1 MISFTFETC
10 YLLESVVK
18 VRSTKLDIQLH
29 YKLEAETFQEGRKFS
44 RIWFGPN
51 HTLKSHIIE
60 NTISVDHNKKQC
72 QQHTAYIKVLKIL
85 INLYHVLIF

>member
-1 MISFTFETC
+1 M
-10 YLLESVVK
+10 ESLVK
-18 VRSTKLDIQLH
+18 VRSGGKLDIQLH

-60 NTISVDHNKKQC
+60 NVISVDHNKKQC
-72 QQHTAYIKVLKIL
+72 QQHTAYIKVILEKLKK
-85 INLYHVLIF
+85 NLYYVLIFWLVFK